1 MKQRLLSWVAA
12 SFVAALLGA
21 LLGAPIGAAAQAFPS
36 KPVTIVVPYPPGGGN
51 DIFARAIAAGL
62 RDVWKQSVIV
72 DNRPGANGSIGVS
85 YVVKAPADG
94 HTLLLTSSVLTIAPA
109 IDPKTPYDPVKDLA
123 PAAFIGRG
131 PMGLVASPKVEAN
144 TARELLALMARKPGG
159 LSYGSTGQGSSTHLA
174 FELIGMQGKVQLQHV
189 PYKGGAQVMTD
200 LLGGH
205 IDLYIGSLP
214 QVMPLVREGK
224 VKGLAVTGTSRS
236 PFAPG
241 LPTLAESGLPDYEFG
256 IWWGVY
262 APANTPRAVVTE
274 INTQINK
281 LLNTPEMTTFLG
293 KEGATPGPTTPEK
306 FADLVRTDS
315 ERWKAVVRDAKIQ
328 PTN

>member
-1 MKQRLLSWVAA
+1 MQTRYRSLLAAA
-12 SFVAALLGA
+12 SVLVASLG
-21 LLGAPIGAAAQAFPS
+21 LVGAAAAQAFPT

-51 DIFARAIAAGL
+51 DIFARALAERL

-72 DNRPGANGSIGVS
+72 DNRPGANGAIGVS

-131 PMGLVASPKVEAN
+131 PMGLVASPKVEASN
-144 TARELLALMARKPGG
+144 ARELLALMAKKPGG
-159 LSYGSTGQGSSTHLA
+159 MSYGSTGQGSSTHLA
-174 FELIGMQGKVQLQHV
+174 FELIGMQGKVKLQHI
-189 PYKGGAQVMTD
+189 PYKGGAQVMAD

-205 IDLYIGSLP
+205 VDLYIGSLP

-224 VKGLAVTGTSRS
+224 VKGLAVTGTTRS
-236 PFAPG
+236 TFAPD

-262 APANTPRAVVTE
+262 APANTPRPVVAE

-281 LLNTPEMTTFLG
+281 LLNTPDMVAFLA

-306 FADLVRTDS
+306 FADLVKSDS
-315 ERWKAVVRDAKIQ
+315 ERWKTVVRDAKIQ
-328 PTN
+328 ATN